1 MEAWALV
8 MLVLTLIGA
17 NGAPIE
23 PAIRANKRKRE
34 AGRWCAATVG
44 LIRS

>member
-23 PAIRANKRKRE
+23 PAIHEMSA
-34 AGRWCAATVG
+34 
-44 LIRS
+44 

>member
-23 PAIRANKRKRE
+23 PAIRANKRQQVSS
-34 AGRWCAATVG
+34 GRLVCSLA
-44 LIRS
+44 

>member
-23 PAIRANKRKRE
+23 PAIRANKRQRE
-34 AGRWCAATVG
+34 AGVQLG
-44 LIRS
+44 LIRNKIR